1 MSNMSDFQQ
10 VLDEINA
17 LAKKKREEGLTE
29 EEQKR
34 QKELY
39 AVYLKGFREQ
49 VRERLDN
56 VDVTYPD
63 GTVKSLKD
71 AMSSHDVKPDIK

>member
-1 MSNMSDFQQ
+1 MDYQELLN
-10 VLDEINA
+10 EINA
-17 LAKKKREEGLTE
+17 LAKKKREQGLTE
-29 EEQKR
+29 DEAAH

-39 AVYLKGFREQ
+39 KIYLKGFREQ
-49 VRERLDN
+49 MRERLDN

-71 AMSSHDVKPDIK
+71 AMKDR